1 MGELSTFVV
10 GDIVD
15 VLPYDK
21 VSDHHGIS
29 KTTWED
35 FCDHNPHEIIGFSS
49 ARGASL
55 RYFPYLGWL
64 SSALVLH
71 DNNAYFPDIMNMI

>member
-29 KTTWED
+29 KKTWKD

-49 ARGASL
+49 ARGARL

-64 SSALVLH
+64 SSALALH
-71 DNNAYFPDIMNMI
+71 GENVTLPDITCFI